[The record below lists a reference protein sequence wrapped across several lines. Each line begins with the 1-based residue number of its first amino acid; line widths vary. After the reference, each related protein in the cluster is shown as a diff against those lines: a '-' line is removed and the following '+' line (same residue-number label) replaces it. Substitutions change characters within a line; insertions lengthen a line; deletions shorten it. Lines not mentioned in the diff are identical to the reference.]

1 MSSWHREERKV
12 AGRALVEIEYCTQ
25 CRWLLRAAWTAQE
38 LLLTFEDD
46 LAGVTLIPGR
56 NGVFNVRV
64 DGETVWSRAG
74 EGRFPGLRELK
85 KRLRDKIAPDRSL
98 GHSDR
103 P

>member
-1 MSSWHREERKV
+1 MTQL
-12 AGRALVEIEYCTQ
+12 ATIEIEYCTQ

-46 LAGVTLIPGR
+46 LAGITLVPGR

-64 DGETVWSRAG
+64 DGETVWSREA

-85 KRLRDKIAPDRSL
+85 RRLRDKIAPDRSL

>member
-1 MSSWHREERKV
+1 MEREARKV
-12 AGRALVEIEYCTQ
+12 TQRVAVEIEYCTQ

-46 LAGVTLIPGR
+46 LAGVTLTPGR
-56 NGVFNVRV
+56 NGVFTVRV
-64 DGETVWSRAG
+64 DGETVWSRAV

>member
-1 MSSWHREERKV
+1 M
-12 AGRALVEIEYCTQ
+12 GRGHVEIEYCTK

-46 LAGVTLIPGR
+46 LTGVTLIPGR

-64 DGETVWSRAG
+64 DGETVWSRAE

-85 KRLRDKIAPDRSL
+85 KRLRDTIAPDRSL